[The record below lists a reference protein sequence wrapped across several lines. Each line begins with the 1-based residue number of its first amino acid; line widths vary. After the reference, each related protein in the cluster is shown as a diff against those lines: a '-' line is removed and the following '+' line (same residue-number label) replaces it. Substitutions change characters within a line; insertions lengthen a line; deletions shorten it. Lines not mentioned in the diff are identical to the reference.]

1 MMFTMLEV
9 KRSGS
14 VYLECMSQCLLL
26 ELLRDNLEA
35 VGLPWQLGD
44 KGMFVL
50 VDPAVYDDV
59 VTFVMNN
66 PVEFEDGFRW
76 FWSDGNKAR
85 YLIVPEG
92 FGDFLVEVVWSFWP
106 GSGVDGGNC
115 RDKPKPK
122 RQVSFH
128 IPLPEKLDVGG
139 QL

>member
-1 MMFTMLEV
+1 MMFTMLQV
-9 KRSGS
+9 ARSGC
-14 VYLECMSQCLLL
+14 VYMDCMSQCRLLQP
-26 ELLRDNLEA
+26 LRDNLEA
-35 VGLPWQLGD
+35 AGLPWQLGD
-44 KGMFVL
+44 KGMLVL

-92 FGDFLVEVVWSFWP
+92 LGDFLVEVWSFWP

-115 RDKPKPK
+115 RDKLKP
-122 RQVSFH
+122 RRRVNFH

>member
-35 VGLPWQLGD
+35 AGLPWQLGY
-44 KGMFVL
+44 KGMLVL

-59 VTFVMNN
+59 VTFLMNN

-76 FWSDGNKAR
+76 LWSDDGNRSR
-85 YLIVPEG
+85 YLIVPEDL
-92 FGDFLVEVVWSFWP
+92 GDFLVEVWSYWR
-106 GSGVDGGNC
+106 GTGVDGGSC
-115 RDKPKPK
+115 RDKLKP
-122 RQVSFH
+122 RRRVNFD